1 MQIYLY
7 LPIPLLL
14 IIYLFLI
21 YFFPIK
27 LRTTNFKYIRND
39 PRLIS
44 SRKTYSD
51 YPGYNNLILNYNGKC
66 GKVFK
71 YAPNSNRDII
81 IFSYKYLSLKKEIM
95 MLNLIPKVIDSFKN
109 GIPNARLLCFIP
121 KNNKYTLIS
130 LLLSYLKLEII
141 YFDDYLDYSIVLS
154 RFLIIKDYL
163 KKNKNNL
170 DRIIL
175 SDLNDVFIF
184 DDIFKTISKD
194 ELTIFNNCLDYDTNE
209 FCLKFGGEIN
219 NYKWLLNAYGKETTD
234 YFLKKNYTDICAGV
248 IFGGIEKMIQF
259 LEEFTEKF
267 DLSKKDLW
275 GYDETLLNKM
285 FYFNEFKVKINIEGC
300 SQRNCMDSIDL
311 LSNSRANILV
321 YEKDGCSPI
330 MGHKTFP
337 RSWRH
342 KRNKKDELF

>member
-21 YFFPIK
+21 YFFPIN
-27 LRTTNFKYIRND
+27 LRTTNFNYNLND
-39 PRLIS
+39 FHLIS
-44 SRKTYSD
+44 SRKTFSD
-51 YPGYNNLILNYNGKC
+51 YPGYNNLILNYNGSC
-66 GKVFK
+66 GKIFK
-71 YAPNSNRDII
+71 YPKNSNKDIV
-81 IFSYKYLSLKKEIM
+81 IFSYKYFNIKKELM
-95 MLNLIPKVIDSFKN
+95 MLNLIPKIIDSFKN
-109 GIPNARLLCFIP
+109 GIPNARLICFIP
-121 KNNKYTLIS
+121 KQNKYTLVS
-130 LLLSYLKLEII
+130 FLLSYYKLEII
-141 YFDDYLDYSIVLS
+141 YFEDYIDYSIVLS
-154 RFLIIKDYL
+154 RFLIIKEYL
-163 KKNKNNL
+163 INNKNKI
-170 DRIIL
+170 DRVLL

-184 DDIFKTISKD
+184 DDIFQTISND
-194 ELTIFNNCLDYDTNE
+194 ELTLFNNCLDYDTNK
-209 FCLKFGGEIN
+209 FCIKFGGEIN
-219 NYKWLLNAYGKETTD
+219 NYNWLLDSYGEEITK

-248 IFGGIEKMIQF
+248 IFGGINKIIQF

-267 DLSKKDLW
+267 DLNKKNLW

-311 LSNSRANILV
+311 LSNTRANIIV
-321 YEKDGCSPI
+321 YKKDGCSPV

-342 KRNKKDELF
+342 KRNKKDELY